1 MRIAILLLFVTV
13 FSLHVA
19 AQSNNV
25 HYGDLSGKEKRWA
38 MFHPRAAKKVKKII
52 PEVST
57 DVRQKIAYNKI
68 DSLIH
73 GGQADAYRHALWMA
87 LTAKHIGDKK
97 ARRVG
102 QMHEESNKEHFYKS
116 EKEDNALQD
125 SISCQMDLLNND
137 LGIAYGIGYKDK
149 SDDELKELVL
159 NGILAGEFFMLFR
172 NSKNEFIDCEGKVV
186 DNKNRLEEKK
196 WYLPYCLVPTNNT
209 SEIPTH

>member
-1 MRIAILLLFVTV
+1 MRMILLLIWVT
-13 FSLHVA
+13 FISLQTT
-19 AQSNNV
+19 AQNNDV
-25 HYGDLSGKEKRWA
+25 HYGDLSSKEKRWA
-38 MFHPRAAKKVKKII
+38 MLHPRAAKKVKKII
-52 PEVST
+52 PEVRT
-57 DVRQKIAYNKI
+57 EVRLRISEGKI

-97 ARRVG
+97 ARKVG
-102 QMHEESNKEHFYKS
+102 QMHEEGNKTYFYKS
-116 EKEDNALQD
+116 IKEDDSLQD

-149 SDDELKELVL
+149 SDEEINELIL

-172 NSKNEFIDCEGKVV
+172 NKQNEFLDCEGNIVV
-186 DNKNRLEEKK
+186 NKNRIADKR

-209 SEIPTH
+209 SEIPTR

>member
-13 FSLHVA
+13 FSLRVA

-38 MFHPRAAKKVKKII
+38 MFHPRAAKKVKNII
-52 PEVST
+52 PEVRT
-57 DVRQKIAYNKI
+57 DVRQKIADYKI

-172 NSKNEFIDCEGKVV
+172 NKQNEFLDCEGNVV
-186 DNKNRLEEKK
+186 DNKIRLEEKK

>member
-13 FSLHVA
+13 FSLRVA

-52 PEVST
+52 PEVRT
-57 DVRQKIAYNKI
+57 DVRQKIADNKI

-97 ARRVG
+97 SRRVG
-102 QMHEESNKEHFYKS
+102 QMHEESNKEHFY
-116 EKEDNALQD
+116 
-125 SISCQMDLLNND
+125 
-137 LGIAYGIGYKDK
+137 
-149 SDDELKELVL
+149 
-159 NGILAGEFFMLFR
+159 
-172 NSKNEFIDCEGKVV
+172 
-186 DNKNRLEEKK
+186 
-196 WYLPYCLVPTNNT
+196 
-209 SEIPTH
+209 

>member
-1 MRIAILLLFVTV
+1 MRLTILLILATA
-13 FSLHVA
+13 FSLKTT
-19 AQSNNV
+19 AQSNDV
-25 HYGDLSGKEKRWA
+25 HYSDLSGKEKRWA
-38 MFHPRAAKKVKKII
+38 IFHPRAAKKVKKII
-52 PEVST
+52 PEVRT
-57 DVRQKIAYNKI
+57 EVRLRISEGKI

-97 ARRVG
+97 ARKVG
-102 QMHEESNKEHFYKS
+102 QMHEEGNKTYFYKS
-116 EKEDNALQD
+116 IKEDDSLQD

-149 SDDELKELVL
+149 SDEEINELIL

-172 NSKNEFIDCEGKVV
+172 NKQNEFLDCEGNIVV
-186 DNKNRLEEKK
+186 NKNRIADKR

-209 SEIPTH
+209 SEIPTR

>member
-1 MRIAILLLFVTV
+1 MRIIIILLLVSG
-13 FSLHVA
+13 FSLRTA
-19 AQSNNV
+19 AQNNNV
-25 HYGDLSGKEKRWA
+25 HYSDLSSNEKHWA

-52 PEVST
+52 PAVRS
-57 DVRQKIAYNKI
+57 DVRLKMTENKI

-102 QMHEESNKEHFYKS
+102 QMHEESNKQHFYNS
-116 EKEDNALQD
+116 VKEDNALQD
-125 SISCQMDLLNND
+125 SMSCQMDLLNND

-149 SDDELKELVL
+149 SDDEIKELVL

-172 NSKNEFIDCEGKVV
+172 NKKNEFLDCEGNVV
-186 DNKNRLEEKK
+186 SNENRIAEKR

-209 SEIPTH
+209 SEIPTR

>member
-1 MRIAILLLFVTV
+1 MNKELIINATPTGVEIALLEDKKLVE
-13 FSLHVA
+13 LHNEKTDANFAV
-19 AQSNNV
+19 
-25 HYGDLSGKEKRWA
+25 GDLYLG
-38 MFHPRAAKKVKKII
+38 KVKKII
-52 PEVST
+52 PEVRT
-57 DVRQKIAYNKI
+57 DVRQKISDNKI

-102 QMHEESNKEHFYKS
+102 QMHEESNKVHFYNS

-172 NSKNEFIDCEGKVV
+172 NKQNEFLKCFFFFSRIQ
-186 DNKNRLEEKK
+186 
-196 WYLPYCLVPTNNT
+196 WIT
-209 SEIPTH
+209 

>member
-13 FSLHVA
+13 FSLRVA

-25 HYGDLSGKEKRWA
+25 HYGDLSGKEKSWA

-52 PEVST
+52 PEVRT
-57 DVRQKIAYNKI
+57 DVRQKIADKKI

-102 QMHEESNKEHFYKS
+102 QMHEESNKLHFYKS

-172 NSKNEFIDCEGKVV
+172 NSKNEFIDCEGNVV

-209 SEIPTH
+209 SEVPTH

>member
-1 MRIAILLLFVTV
+1 MRIILLVLFTTAL
-13 FSLHVA
+13 SLHTS
-19 AQSNNV
+19 AQNNV
-25 HYGDLSGKEKRWA
+25 HYSDLSGKEKRWA
-38 MFHPRAAKKVKKII
+38 IFHPRAAKKVKQII
-52 PEVST
+52 PEVRA
-57 DVRQKIAYNKI
+57 DVRQKIADNKI

-102 QMHEESNKEHFYKS
+102 QMHEESNKTHFYQS
-116 EKEDNALQD
+116 IKEDNALQD

-137 LGIAYGIGYKDK
+137 LGIAYGIGYKEK
-149 SDDELKELVL
+149 SDDDIKEIVL

-172 NSKNEFIDCEGKVV
+172 NKQNEFLDCEGNVV
-186 DNKNRLEEKK
+186 NNKNRLEEKK

-209 SEIPTH
+209 SEIPTR

>member
-1 MRIAILLLFVTV
+1 MRMILLLLWVITI
-13 FSLHVA
+13 SLQTT
-19 AQSNNV
+19 AQNNDV

-38 MFHPRAAKKVKKII
+38 MLHPRAAKKVKKII
-52 PEVST
+52 PDVRT
-57 DVRQKIAYNKI
+57 DVRLKISEGKI

-97 ARRVG
+97 ARKVG
-102 QMHEESNKEHFYKS
+102 QMHEEGNKTNFYKS
-116 EKEDNALQD
+116 IKEDDALQD

-149 SDDELKELVL
+149 SDEEIKELVL
-159 NGILAGEFFMLFR
+159 TGVLAAEFFMLFR
-172 NSKNEFIDCEGKVV
+172 NKQNEFLDCEGNIV
-186 DNKNRLEEKK
+186 DNKNRITDKR

-209 SEIPTH
+209 SDIPTR